1 MARQGKLKKL
11 NVNLLKDRL
20 SSESS
25 ILSKLPTSTLLSLF
39 HITLDEET
47 IKSPTFIILSLSFVV
62 FLLFIVIDVFLFFSN
77 LSLEAS
83 YKERLLAIKPYQ
95 NKISILTKE
104 VSLLRT
110 KYNELNNRISSF
122 KYINNIF
129 DNYHNQYA
137 ALSSFVSFV
146 LFNFTNQGIYPSS
159 VSINTNPI
167 SLNPSTVNVSID
179 TESFQNKS
187 PVANLKYMN
196 GCYDVNIPK
205 LCINSI
211 QEQDTLKVNKF
222 GFAYF
227 EKHFNLTASF
237 VSKGGHHENLK
248 KTN

>member
-1 MARQGKLKKL
+1 MARRSKLKKL

-25 ILSKLPTSTLLSLF
+25 ILLKLPTSTLLSLF
-39 HITLDEET
+39 HVTLDEET
-47 IKSPTFIILSLSFVV
+47 IKSPTFIILSLSFLV
-62 FLLFIVIDVFLFFSN
+62 FLIFIIIDAFLFFSN
-77 LSLEAS
+77 LSLEVS
-83 YKERLLAIKPYQ
+83 YNERLSAIKPYQ

-104 VSLLRT
+104 ANLLRAR
-110 KYNELNNRISSF
+110 YDELNSRISSF

-129 DNYHNQYA
+129 DNYYNQYT
-137 ALSSFVSFV
+137 ALSSFVNFV

-179 TESFQNKS
+179 TKSFQNES
-187 PVANLKYMN
+187 PVANLKYVN
-196 GCYDVNIPK
+196 GCYNVNIPN

-227 EKHFNLTASF
+227 EKHFNLTANF